1 MGKFAQRLGQKVKS
15 GARTALKVGAVVA
28 GGVLAYK
35 EATEGGMIGD
45 AIGAVKMG
53 GQEASSVAEQARE
66 AEENI
71 KKAGKGGGIGGAIR
85 QAGAVVEEGRK
96 AKNKAEE
103 LRLKGVVAQEL
114 AGTGLVQQMAE
125 GEAKQRQ
132 AVKVGEI
139 KAKHTYASNRQQ
151 MGVDRAN
158 CQQHAGKKNRAGKAK
173 YKACKKEFKEKYGE
187 SL

>member
-28 GGVLAYK
+28 GGALAYK
-35 EATEGGMIGD
+35 EATKSNIVQDTTGGINL
-45 AIGAVKMG
+45 AQ
-53 GQEASSVAEQARE
+53 QELDDIKEQAKQ

-71 KKAGKGGGIGGAIR
+71 KKAGKGGGMGGKLR
-85 QAGAVVEEGRK
+85 QGQAVVEEGRK
-96 AKNKAEE
+96 AKNRAEQV
-103 LRLKGVVAQEL
+103 RVKGKLVEEL
-114 AGTGLVQQMAE
+114 AGTGLVGAMAE

-132 AVKVGEI
+132 AVKVGET

-158 CQQHAGKKNRAGKAK
+158 CQQHAGKKKRAGKAK
-173 YKACKKEFKEKYGE
+173 YTACKKEFKDKYGE

>member
-53 GQEASSVAEQARE
+53 GEEAGSVAEQTRE

-71 KKAGKGGGIGGAIR
+71 KKAGKGGGIAGKFR
-85 QAGAVVEEGRK
+85 QGQAVVEEGKK

-103 LRLKGVVAQEL
+103 VRLKGVVAQEL

-125 GEAKQRQ
+125 GQAKQKQ
-132 AVKVGEI
+132 AVKIGET

-151 MGVDRAN
+151 MGADRAN
-158 CQQHAGKKNRAGKAK
+158 CQQHAGKKKRAGKAK
-173 YKACKKEFKEKYGE
+173 YEACKKEFKDKYGE